1 MAKHPGSLWI
11 EKNYDT
17 LPAHNWVAAD
27 KNGLAASDPDYD
39 KLMATLQNKNIQ
51 LSDVCVMYIWGR
63 KVQ

>member
-17 LPAHNWVAAD
+17 LPANNWVAAD
-27 KNGLAASDPDYD
+27 INGLAASDPDYD
-39 KLMATLQNKNIQ
+39 KLIITLQNKNIK
-51 LSDVCVMYIWGR
+51 LSNVCVMYIWGR